1 MTAALM
7 LQDTEIALDAFADAE
22 PCIVREL
29 HQSDEREVLE
39 FLGARPVHTVFMAT
53 LIRDNGLVNARNRG
67 SFYACR
73 GRHGEL
79 EGVALLGHATVV
91 EAHTENSLVT
101 FAGLA
106 RNCRSA
112 QLIRGERKTLNRFWE
127 YYANTGEKPR
137 LVSRELLFELREDS
151 PPAETVTDLR
161 PATIGDL
168 DKIVTVNASMAFD
181 QCGIRPL
188 EMDPAGFR
196 NRIARRI
203 EQGRVWV
210 WIRDGRLIFKAD
222 VVGETAEVAYLEAV
236 HVHPEERRKGYGL
249 RCLKQ
254 LSSILLSR
262 SKSICLTVNHRNK
275 NAVTFYSKAGYKF
288 HSHYETIYLR

>member
-7 LQDTEIALDAFADAE
+7 LQDTEISLDAFANAE
-22 PCIVREL
+22 PCTVREL
-29 HQSDEREVLE
+29 NQSDEMEVLE

-53 LIRDNGLVNARNRG
+53 LIRDNGLVSSHNRG

-73 GRHGEL
+73 SRHSEL

-91 EAHTENSLVT
+91 EARTENSLAT

-106 RNCRSA
+106 RNCQSA
-112 QLIRGERKTLNRFWE
+112 HLIRGERKTINRFWE
-127 YYANTGEKPR
+127 YYASAGEQPR
-137 LVSRELLFELREDS
+137 LVRRELLFELREDS
-151 PPAETVTDLR
+151 PTDDSVNDLR
-161 PATIGDL
+161 LATMDDL
-168 DKIVTVNASMAFD
+168 DKIVTVNASMAFE

-196 NRIARRI
+196 NRTARRI

-210 WIRDGRLIFKAD
+210 WTRDDRLIFKAD
-222 VVGETAEVAYLEAV
+222 AVGKTAEVTYLEGV

-249 RCLKQ
+249 RCIKQ
-254 LSSILLSR
+254 LSSNLLSR

-275 NAVTFYSKAGYKF
+275 NAVTFYSKAGYQF
-288 HSHYETIYLR
+288 HSHYETIYLY